1 MISYVMRTLDY
12 TVITNFEHNI
22 GLFLVLFSCR
32 VSILELYLTAS
43 PDHFTQNCAHYAKIL
58 YFDRICTINR
68 VFPGARGKTLA
79 PVLIILFTQN
89 VCKKGGW
96 YEEKLVSKQ

>member
-1 MISYVMRTLDY
+1 MRTLDC
-12 TVITNFEHNI
+12 TVITNFKNNI
-22 GLFLVLFSCR
+22 GLFLALVSYQ

-43 PDHFTQNCAHYAKIL
+43 PDHFTQNSAYYAEL
-58 YFDRICTINR
+58 FYFSCIYTINR

-79 PVLIILFTQN
+79 PVLIILFTHN